1 MLIFK
6 KFFIFLGSRLPLGS
20 ETNYDVEEQTFR
32 FIVQVMILSL
42 NVILAK
48 ATKLTLNFVNIFEKK
63 TLTTNPRVRE

>member
-20 ETNYDVEEQTFR
+20 KTNYDVEEQTFS
-32 FIVQVMILSL
+32 FIVQVKILSL

-48 ATKLTLNFVNIFEKK
+48 ATKITLNYVNIFEKNLK
-63 TLTTNPRVRE
+63 NKP